1 VLVDT
6 NLLILYLVGLSNRSR
21 IPRFK
26 RTQIY
31 SEGDFDLLRALLGP
45 AKALY
50 TTPHIL
56 TEVSDLVKLESPDL
70 DLFLREFA
78 RWVGWA
84 VETTP
89 PAVRIV
95 EHELLRRLGFA
106 DTGIA
111 KACDDGPAVLTDDL
125 NLYLALA
132 ERGFP
137 VVNFNHARSHF
148 LGL

>member
-50 TTPHIL
+50 TT
-56 TEVSDLVKLESPDL
+56 
-70 DLFLREFA
+70 
-78 RWVGWA
+78 
-84 VETTP
+84 
-89 PAVRIV
+89 
-95 EHELLRRLGFA
+95 
-106 DTGIA
+106 
-111 KACDDGPAVLTDDL
+111 
-125 NLYLALA
+125 
-132 ERGFP
+132 
-137 VVNFNHARSHF
+137 
-148 LGL
+148 